1 MKLFL
6 PLALLLAFIAPA
18 QAVDAPAIDAAAVEK
33 HILPA
38 YARLTVATAALQA
51 AADASCTDAARLQA
65 AWREA
70 MKAWQGAQHL
80 RFGPSEWFD
89 RRARFLFWPDARN
102 VASRQLAE
110 VFAKR
115 EAEALTSDRFVRGS
129 IAIQGLG
136 ALERVLFDEA
146 EFKKLLGDAYRCS
159 WLRAVGAN
167 LAAMAKGIEADW
179 RGPPMDFGRQFATA
193 KGLHVNYAS
202 PSDALLE
209 LFKSL
214 HTAIELV
221 ADHKL
226 ARPLGSSAG
235 DAKPRL
241 AESWRS
247 GASLDNIRA
256 NLAAAETLYA
266 VMSPGVADA
275 KLDAEIKTRLAALRG
290 TAAAIRQPLETAVA
304 AAPARTAVE
313 RLRRDAGQLK
323 TVLAE
328 RLTEALGLPL
338 GFNALDGD

>member
-1 MKLFL
+1 MKL
-6 PLALLLAFIAPA
+6 LLSLAFLVAVAAPA
-18 QAVDAPAIDAAAVEK
+18 AAGDASAIDAAAVEK

-38 YARLTVATAALQA
+38 YSRLTQATAALQV
-51 AADASCTDAARLQA
+51 AADGSCADGARLQA

-80 RFGPSEWFD
+80 RFGPAEWFD

-115 EAEALTSDRFVRGS
+115 EAEALTADRFVRGS
-129 IAIQGLG
+129 VAIQGLG
-136 ALERVLFDEA
+136 ALERVLFDET
-146 EFKKLLGDAYRCS
+146 EFEKLQGDAYRCS
-159 WLRAVGAN
+159 WLRAAAAN

-179 RGPPMDFGRQFATA
+179 RSPPMDFGRQFAAA
-193 KGLHVNYAS
+193 KGPNVSYAS

-226 ARPLGSSAG
+226 SRPLGGSAG

-266 VMSPGVADA
+266 MMSTGVADA
-275 KLDAEIKTRLAALRG
+275 KLDAEIKTRLADLQE
-290 TAAAIRQPLETAVA
+290 TAAAIKQPLETAVST
-304 AAPARTAVE
+304 APARAAVE

-323 TVLAE
+323 AVLAE